1 MCKRRVTPRRWAG
14 EVDVLRQ
21 KKVIGSAKRAAGSA
35 PRASALAP
43 ACCMCMMHMCNFKGL
58 TRAPSSFDGHLLIC
72 PCARL
77 LSRNKFVILTP
88 ARWSSCMCP
97 LFAPLCPEAEPVAP
111 PHNKHDD

>member
-1 MCKRRVTPRRWAG
+1 
-14 EVDVLRQ
+14 
-21 KKVIGSAKRAAGSA
+21 
-35 PRASALAP
+35 
-43 ACCMCMMHMCNFKGL
+43 MMHMCNFKGL

-97 LFAPLCPEAEPVAP
+97 LFAPRLSKWAKDSADAEAAVV
-111 PHNKHDD
+111 D